1 MKFII
6 PVLALLLFL
15 SGCSS
20 EPKSE
25 PKPTTI
31 TISMFADPGVNP
43 NVEGVAS
50 PIEIQVFELVD
61 DSMLLSTDYHQIRDD
76 YKKAL
81 KSNFVKSYDYAL
93 TPDQFKFISA
103 LNIND
108 ETNYIGVV
116 VHFSDPDNSEW
127 KKTVKIIN
135 KDHNYHLLVYFR
147 DYEVILE
154 KVE

>member
-1 MKFII
+1 MKFILST
-6 PVLALLLFL
+6 LAMWVFL

-20 EPKSE
+20 D
-25 PKPTTI
+25 PKPEPEPTKI
-31 TISMFADPGVNP
+31 TISMFADHGVNP

-50 PIEIQVFELVD
+50 PVEIQVFELVD

-76 YKKAL
+76 FKKAL

-93 TPDQFKFISA
+93 TPGQFKFISDFE
-103 LNIND
+103 ISD

-135 KDHNYHLLVYFR
+135 KDHLYHLLVYFR

>member
-31 TISMFADPGVNP
+31 TISMFADPDVNP